1 MPAFNVEDGVEKRF
15 CLAVLMNTFPS
26 MPNPAAVVAAER
38 TVLRVPSLPNW
49 IEPTVEYLKDKAV
62 LCGACAA
69 TRARKLVVAL
79 QEALSNSIVDG
90 NLEITSDLKERSDD
104 AFTQALA
111 VRAAAHEAVA
121 HDLSAEGI
129 GILQT
134 GLAVNDRILVG
145 INKAGTTVY
154 VPAEVRHWRTLAD
167 NVVELGCH
175 LQPQARAA
183 KETQTSRELSA
194 AIEAIMGKHVS
205 PPLSADERRSHP
217 RIAYTARIGI
227 HERAGAEPTYG
238 FGRDLSK
245 GGMAFISTVP
255 LTFTTKVLSLPRGSG
270 GEALHVRAR
279 VVRCTQIM
287 GGFYDVGVQFVELE
301 PDVLVG
307 GGASWGAK
315 NGLLSLHPTQQKRPF

>member
-49 IEPTVEYLKDKAV
+49 IEPTVEYLKEKAV

-79 QEALSNSIVDG
+79 QEALSNSIVHG

-111 VRAAAHEAVA
+111 VRAADPHYSSRLVEILTEYDGERYRWVLTDQGKGFDVEAVRRRHAEEPEAILSSGRGILMMHAFLDEVRYELGGRRVILTLNQETAQAQRRQVRQPIQERVEVVPVGQDGAVDWQAAHEAVA

-129 GILQT
+129 GILQS

-145 INKAGTTVY
+145 
-154 VPAEVRHWRTLAD
+154 
-167 NVVELGCH
+167 
-175 LQPQARAA
+175 
-183 KETQTSRELSA
+183 
-194 AIEAIMGKHVS
+194 
-205 PPLSADERRSHP
+205 
-217 RIAYTARIGI
+217 
-227 HERAGAEPTYG
+227 
-238 FGRDLSK
+238 
-245 GGMAFISTVP
+245 
-255 LTFTTKVLSLPRGSG
+255 
-270 GEALHVRAR
+270 
-279 VVRCTQIM
+279 
-287 GGFYDVGVQFVELE
+287 
-301 PDVLVG
+301 
-307 GGASWGAK
+307 
-315 NGLLSLHPTQQKRPF
+315 